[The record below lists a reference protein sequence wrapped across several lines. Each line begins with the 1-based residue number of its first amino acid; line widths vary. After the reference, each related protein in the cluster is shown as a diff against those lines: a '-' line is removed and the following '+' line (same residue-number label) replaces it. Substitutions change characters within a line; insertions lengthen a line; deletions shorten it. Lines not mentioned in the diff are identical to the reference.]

1 MTHFN
6 VYIPGT
12 TMFAHS
18 SCCLHIPLAHPCLYY
33 YLLSPQYT
41 VLHILFHC
49 TFYPLFFFLFLF
61 YSYLYLYIYYLV
73 LCFIISFL
81 HCPLS
86 RPVLIYISLLIISC
100 IIEYVMNKR
109 TLNPWTLIEFPSSDW
124 TWTSCKLHG
133 CKTSLFIQGFW
144 LGYKSVLL
152 GSYLVNTSVDM
163 MQNRAGVGVNICVG
177 VQCGPRSKQIPVCV

>member
-1 MTHFN
+1 MTQFN

-61 YSYLYLYIYYLV
+61 YYYLYLYIFSCVMFHLYFY
-73 LCFIISFL
+73 FFL

-86 RPVLIYISLLIISC
+86 GPVLIYISLLIISC
-100 IIEYVMNKR
+100 IIEYVTNKI
-109 TLNPWTLIEFPSSDW
+109 TLNLETLAHFHYAYIGTYCCVFIMLLQKRIAAVQNSNIWRLYIKVNDL
-124 TWTSCKLHG
+124 SCWKYALHQ
-133 CKTSLFIQGFW
+133 T
-144 LGYKSVLL
+144 
-152 GSYLVNTSVDM
+152 
-163 MQNRAGVGVNICVG
+163 R
-177 VQCGPRSKQIPVCV
+177 P